1 MRIEIARLRQ
11 VLMKLRMLQEV
22 SCPKWEIETLWKPRV
37 YSRLHSDYT
46 FPTPKNGDDSIK
58 HCLGDANKFA
68 SKHGVRVRL
77 DEANKIYI
85 FKKTSVPSNVSWHSD
100 YSEK

>member
-1 MRIEIARLRQ
+1 MRIEVARLRQ

-22 SCPKWEIETLWKPRV
+22 SCSKWEVETLWKPRV

-46 FPTPKNGDDSIK
+46 FAIPQNGDDSIK

-68 SKHGVRVRL
+68 SKHGVEVRL
-77 DEANKIYI
+77 NEHKRIYI
-85 FKKTSVPSNVSWHSD
+85 FKKVKVPSNVSWNSD